1 MIKDVFWTNRLSRA
15 EPRTYLIISRR
26 TITSRN
32 LNKRDH
38 VYLPGCEV
46 KACLVLTVLLCFL
59 QEVTEINE
67 PEITPVSRL
76 QGGCTLLSVPE
87 VKAPRWAEDAAAVGL
102 EVKVEM
108 PLLSSHVTT
117 LLTSSCCRKASWE
130 CLPYTCAKSFSFRQ
144 KFSNTFSFPRED
156 FVLKCSGIIVVAL
169 LQACFIFK
177 QFPLCDALRYA
188 PLSEKADKQTNYLT
202 GERQGIFSVIASQS
216 HMFSSLFLS
225 PSLMSVFLSSSAD

>member
-1 MIKDVFWTNRLSRA
+1 MGRRFFPSVQRSR
-15 EPRTYLIISRR
+15 RISRR
-26 TITSRN
+26 LQVKPDNVSGQRN
-32 LNKRDH
+32 IYRWH
-38 VYLPGCEV
+38 THYS
-46 KACLVLTVLLCFL
+46 LLLDF
-59 QEVTEINE
+59 
-67 PEITPVSRL
+67 PPRPPA
-76 QGGCTLLSVPE
+76 LSPS
-87 VKAPRWAEDAAAVGL
+87 PS
-102 EVKVEM
+102 
-108 PLLSSHVTT
+108 P
-117 LLTSSCCRKASWE
+117 
-130 CLPYTCAKSFSFRQ
+130 RQ
-144 KFSNTFSFPRED
+144 KISNTFSFPRED